1 MSAAH
6 PRVLFAALLLAGN
19 ATPAFAQ
26 NDGPSHQWEPTK
38 ASLHQLMGDG
48 WSVVSIEQGVVPM
61 HQQGPD
67 RIAILTSYF
76 LTLGRDMARC
86 DEAHFRP
93 PYEERTG
100 LAPPL
105 GAPPQRPSSVVGCS
119 RLTPPK

>member
-1 MSAAH
+1 MSTVRTLA
-6 PRVLFAALLLAGN
+6 LSAALLVAGSASPALAQGGAPN
-19 ATPAFAQ
+19 Y
-26 NDGPSHQWEPTK
+26 QWEPTK
-38 ASLHQLMGDG
+38 DSLHQLLATG
-48 WSVVSIEQGVVPM
+48 WSVVSIEQGVVPLR
-61 HQQGPD
+61 QQDPD

-76 LTLGRDMARC
+76 LMLGRDMARC

-105 GAPPQRPSSVVGCS
+105 GAPPTPPSSVVGCS